1 MRAFKIAL
9 LFATLAIGFTIQA
22 GAGLYDITFNDGNG
36 NAGSG
41 QVDVECANNNFYAC
55 SGYLNITSGG
65 ATGDWTL
72 YAAGGTTPYPGYI
85 LSPAGAYDYNN
96 AVYPTGDNPEYPNTK
111 CLLDLYGLLFTQS
124 NGNELNLWGNS
135 DGSYTLGGDVGGWQ
149 NFNID
154 ISFEGTT
161 ITPVPEPSTLIV
173 CGFLL
178 IPIGTSAFRSMHRNT
193 SAC

>member
-72 YAAGGTTPYPGYI
+72 YAAGEPRPTQVIYFHQQVHTTIITPCIPLGII
-85 LSPAGAYDYNN
+85 LSILILNVSLIYMVCCSHKAMATNSIFGATPMAAILWAAMLAAG
-96 AVYPTGDNPEYPNTK
+96 K
-111 CLLDLYGLLFTQS
+111 
-124 NGNELNLWGNS
+124 
-135 DGSYTLGGDVGGWQ
+135 
-149 NFNID
+149 
-154 ISFEGTT
+154 ISILT
-161 ITPVPEPSTLIV
+161 
-173 CGFLL
+173 
-178 IPIGTSAFRSMHRNT
+178 
-193 SAC
+193 